1 MVSRRRERALFHAKE
16 VQGEEGPQASVAAIG
31 LRYVS
36 DEHPGIRRKRS
47 GKGFFYLMPD
57 GGKLSDRLINKRL
70 RSLAIPPAWTDV
82 WICPDEAGH
91 IQAIG
96 RDAKGRKQYRYHD
109 LFRDRQEGVKYE
121 RLLQFA
127 GALPAIRAS
136 VAADMALRGLPRSKV
151 LATVVHLL
159 EATLIRIGNEDYAKQ
174 NKSYGLTT
182 LRNRHVAIEGSEIR
196 FSFIG
201 KSGKRW
207 ALRVRDRR
215 VAKIIRACHELPGQ
229 ELLQYRDEEGRLHA
243 VASSDVNAYLR
254 EITQANVTAKDFR
267 TWAGTVLAARALSQ
281 MAEFSSPTQAKKNL
295 RDAIVYVAARLGN
308 TPTICR
314 KCYIHPEI
322 PAAYLEGALT
332 SAPSGASIEM
342 GGEAGKLAA
351 EEQALLDLLRRRL
364 G

>member
-1 MVSRRRERALFHAKE
+1 MTPAKTEGTLFHAKV

-36 DEHPGIRRKRS
+36 DDRPGIRRKRS
-47 GKGFFYLMPD
+47 GKGFFYLTPD
-57 GGKLSDRLINKRL
+57 GDKIGDPKIVKRL

-82 WICPDEAGH
+82 WICPDETGH

-96 RDAKGRKQYRYHD
+96 RDAKGRKQYRYHE

-121 RLLQFA
+121 RLLEFA
-127 GALPAIRAS
+127 EALPAIRAS
-136 VAADMALRGLPRSKV
+136 VAADMALRGLPRAKV

-196 FSFIG
+196 FSFVG

-207 ALRVRDRR
+207 SLRVKDRR

-229 ELLQYRDEEGRLHA
+229 ELLQYRDEEGGLHA
-243 VASSDVNAYLR
+243 VASSDVNAYWR
-254 EITQANVTAKDFR
+254 EITKANVTAKDFR

-281 MAEFSSPTQAKKNL
+281 LAEYPSQAQAKKNL
-295 RDAIVYVAARLGN
+295 RDAIVYVASRLGN

-322 PAAYLEGALT
+322 PAAYLAGALLL
-332 SAPSGASIEM
+332 APTEVSIEVV
-342 GGEAGKLAA
+342 GEAGKLAA
-351 EEQALLDLLRRRL
+351 EEEALLDLLRRRL